1 MGKLI
6 DVKENIKYNKVN
18 ELLDALLKEGII
30 TDVNNIDK
38 KTQVM
43 ILDAVKKDLKMQLD
57 KKVD

>member
-30 TDVNNIDK
+30 TDINNIDE
-38 KTQVM
+38 KTQVI

-57 KKVD
+57 KK